1 MRFFYHFGNYLML
14 LQRVFRKPE
23 SGSLFR
29 ESFVRSCWDIGIGSA
44 GIVAIVSLFTGMV
57 TTVQTTYQ
65 LVASFIPKTT
75 IGAIVSDSSILEL
88 APTIM
93 TLVLAGK
100 IGSNIA
106 SEIGTMKVSEQ
117 IDALEVMGVNSASF
131 LILPKICAAII
142 MIPLLVVFAEIL
154 CLVGGILVGDI
165 TGILT
170 SDEFIQGARSTFMP
184 FTFYFS
190 MIKAFTYSFFIASVA
205 SYQGYNITGGAREV
219 GEASTKAVVYCCV
232 IILLSDYILAQLLL

>member
-1 MRFFYHFGNYLML
+1 MRFFYHFGNYLTV

-29 ESFVRSCWDIGIGSA
+29 EAFVRSCWDIGIGSV

-57 TTVQTTYQ
+57 TTVQTAYQ
-65 LVASFIPKTT
+65 LVAAYIPKST

-88 APTIM
+88 SPTIM

-131 LILPKICAAII
+131 LILPKICAALI
-142 MIPLLVVFAEIL
+142 MIPLLVITSELL
-154 CLVGGILVGDI
+154 CVAGGMIVGDI

-170 SDEFIQGARSTFMP
+170 TDEFIQGARSTFAP

-205 SYQGYNITGGAREV
+205 SYQGYIIQGGAREV

-232 IILLSDYILAQLLL
+232 IILLSDYVLAQLLL

>member
-14 LQRVFRKPE
+14 LQRVFKKPE

-29 ESFVRSCWDIGIGSA
+29 ESFVRSCWDIGLGSA

-57 TTVQTTYQ
+57 TTVQTAYQ

-131 LILPKICAAII
+131 LVLPKICAALI
-142 MIPLLVVFAEIL
+142 MIPILVIFAEIL
-154 CLVGGILVGDI
+154 CLVGGMIVGDV

-170 SDEFIQGARSTFMP
+170 T
-184 FTFYFS
+184 
-190 MIKAFTYSFFIASVA
+190 
-205 SYQGYNITGGAREV
+205 
-219 GEASTKAVVYCCV
+219 
-232 IILLSDYILAQLLL
+232 